1 LVEVWTCNE
10 SKLICHSE
18 RTNTAL
24 KWENKKKHHTR
35 RQINKTTTR
44 HLGDENTKNNN
55 SKNVSNTYLDKWWK
69 KSLLTSRGF
78 FFLVIFFLL
87 PHPIELFLYVGVGIN
102 YFLNNSMLIFLVIF
116 WSWIGLDMWASW
128 VAPFIRLCINSHVQ
142 RIWLTH
148 SLTSCERWFE
158 SDSSWFIN

>member
-87 PHPIELFLYVGVGIN
+87 PHPIELFLYVGVGIKN
-102 YFLNNSMLIFLVIF
+102 RTNVQLFKESKILTIFICRSRNQLFLEQFNVDFSGYILVMNRV
-116 WSWIGLDMWASW
+116 GY
-128 VAPFIRLCINSHVQ
+128 VG
-142 RIWLTH
+142 
-148 SLTSCERWFE
+148 
-158 SDSSWFIN
+158 